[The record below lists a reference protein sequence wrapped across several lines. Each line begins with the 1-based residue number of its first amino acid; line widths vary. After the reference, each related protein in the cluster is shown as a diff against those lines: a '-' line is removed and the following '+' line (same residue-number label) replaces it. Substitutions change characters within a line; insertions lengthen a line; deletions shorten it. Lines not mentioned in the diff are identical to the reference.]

1 MYGHRTYGGDLLVD
15 QRWVWSEDERDGWG
29 AQTLADDA
37 GITVAR
43 KEFERTGCVA
53 VSRLIPARLRSAV
66 ASEALRLVEHMGV
79 RRDLVLAATGYTP
92 RRMRN
97 VTRADIACD
106 GSVIE
111 AIYDSAT
118 ATQLLSAVAGEPVF
132 RCPYEPEQFVIT
144 RLEQAGDTHGW
155 HWDDY
160 SFALVWV
167 AECPPTDE
175 GGFVEC
181 IPDTVWDKAKPEV
194 NRLVRDRVVH
204 KSSVGAGDVYLM
216 RANTTLHRV
225 YPIRR
230 GRRTIVNMA
239 FASAGEL
246 NAAVSHETMDI
257 LW

>member
-1 MYGHRTYGGDLLVD
+1 MV
-15 QRWVWSEDERDGWG
+15 
-29 AQTLADDA
+29 
-37 GITVAR
+37 R
-43 KEFERTGCVA
+43 KEFERCGYVA
-53 VSRLIPARLRSAV
+53 MSGLIPAQLRSAV
-66 ASEALRLVEHMGV
+66 ASEALQLVEHRGV
-79 RRDLVLAATGYTP
+79 RRDLVLAATGCTP

-97 VTRADIACD
+97 VTRAEIACN

-118 ATQLLSAVAGEPVF
+118 TIQLLSAVAGEPVF

-144 RLEQAGDTHGW
+144 RLEEAGDTHGW

-167 AECPPTDE
+167 AECPPPHD

-181 IPDTVWDKAKPEV
+181 IPDTVWDKPKPEV
-194 NRLVRDRVVH
+194 ARLVRDRVVH
-204 KSSVGAGDVYLM
+204 TLSVGTGDVYLM
-216 RANTTLHRV
+216 RTNTTLHRV
-225 YPIRR
+225 HPIRR

-246 NAAVSHETMDI
+246 NAAVSHETMDS
-257 LW
+257 LWSRPGAE